1 MLMQNS
7 GTSSFGYRASLD
19 GKMHYNYTI
28 QYIEGA
34 YYVGFDFEATGQNPN
49 QQVAADGYYSDWI
62 VKISPAVYTN
72 AYRIIAEDLG
82 DSDDLTSTM
91 SCLM

>member
-34 YYVGFDFEATGQNPN
+34 YYV
-49 QQVAADGYYSDWI
+49 
-62 VKISPAVYTN
+62 
-72 AYRIIAEDLG
+72 
-82 DSDDLTSTM
+82 DLTLKLPDRTQINKWLQM
-91 SCLM
+91 DIIVIGL

>member
-1 MLMQNS
+1 MDFLVAASDDHINNFNATEGAIMLMQNS

-34 YYVGFDFEATGQNPN
+34 YLTLKLPDRTQINKWL
-49 QQVAADGYYSDWI
+49 QMDII
-62 VKISPAVYTN
+62 VIG
-72 AYRIIAEDLG
+72 L
-82 DSDDLTSTM
+82 
-91 SCLM
+91 